1 MKRRLPLP
9 RFVRLALCV
18 ITLAGCDFV
27 DAVSEVTVGAGKIP
41 RIEVRVA
48 LPGADEVLN
57 ADGEAAPFPGLPS
70 RADGATLAHVEGLL
84 RLRGVCAFSHD
95 SALLTPPLEA
105 AGASLA
111 RCDGVDTCGDL
122 CAEGFEGLFAELR
135 TTVTL
140 VTADDTDNLR
150 SQLSQLSPDAIV
162 QIRLRVH
169 ALGLVDDAGHDLDDH
184 LTDYEMRVETPSAG
198 DAVLVQYRHLSAIG
212 PDTPQRFEFPSGARI
227 TAELKD
233 RVLAAEPFA
242 ITLVHRFQFPPWA
255 LYEVVPAR
263 TSLVF
268 DLQPEFVISVL
279 EAVEDQ

>member
-1 MKRRLPLP
+1 MKRRLPPP
-9 RFVRLALCV
+9 RFVLLALCAV
-18 ITLAGCDFV
+18 AGCDFV

-57 ADGEAAPFPGLPS
+57 ADGEDAPFPGLPT

-84 RLRGVCAFSHD
+84 RLRGHCAFSHD
-95 SALLTPPLEA
+95 SELISPPLEA

-111 RCDGVDTCGDL
+111 RCDGVDPCGDL
-122 CAEGFEGLFAELR
+122 CADGFEGLFAELR

-169 ALGLVDDAGHDLDDH
+169 ALGLVDDAGIDLNDH
-184 LTDYEMRVETPSAG
+184 LTDYEMSVHTPTAG
-198 DAVLVQYRHLSAIG
+198 DTVLVEYRHLGDIS
-212 PDTPQRFEFPSGARI
+212 PETPRRFEFPSGAPI
-227 TAELKD
+227 TAELKA

-263 TSLVF
+263 TSLLF

-279 EAVEDQ
+279 EAVEDR